1 MDVAAAV
8 ADVVVEVVAV
18 VAVAST
24 STPGVLADSVADVSE
39 VRVSLGLQPVD
50 HCSLYCYYCY

>member
-8 ADVVVEVVAV
+8 ADVVVEVV

-24 STPGVLADSVADVSE
+24 STPDVLADSVADVSE

>member
-8 ADVVVEVVAV
+8 ADVVVEVEVV

>member
-8 ADVVVEVVAV
+8 ADVVVEVV

>member
-1 MDVAAAV
+1 MDVAAA
-8 ADVVVEVVAV
+8 AVAV
-18 VAVAST
+18 VVVA
-24 STPGVLADSVADVSE
+24 PPDVLVADSVVDVSE